1 MYPYHNR
8 IKQRISAGELV
19 DHYFTDSYPRIGE
32 ALVLVFNTS
41 PLFRPIRPH
50 RYAEYVD
57 ILADW
62 RRSQMPR
69 VNLTQKQREDAA
81 LQRMKDIMID
91 GLIVNKAKRRMTNA
105 KVGEVVEINDKT
117 IGRIINGGDPQ
128 LTITQLLRLM
138 RFAGLKF
145 EEENK

>member
-1 MYPYHNR
+1 
-8 IKQRISAGELV
+8 
-19 DHYFTDSYPRIGE
+19 
-32 ALVLVFNTS
+32 
-41 PLFRPIRPH
+41 
-50 RYAEYVD
+50 
-57 ILADW
+57 
-62 RRSQMPR
+62 MPR

-91 GLIVNKAKRRMTNA
+91 GLVVNKARRRMTNA
-105 KVGEVVEINDKT
+105 KVSEVVDINDKT

-145 EEENK
+145 EEENR